1 MLVGEMVFKLWQLL
15 RDSTKTIEFH
25 FTILISENLQLIVS
39 SSVQRKVFC
48 TKRQALSTVDS
59 DFGAPYTA
67 QVTKQSSRLIFV
79 LPTSPRLPDC
89 SFQLL
94 KDTAK
99 QVRIQSR
106 KAMRLAPM
114 ER

>member
-1 MLVGEMVFKLWQLL
+1 MHG
-15 RDSTKTIEFH
+15 KT
-25 FTILISENLQLIVS
+25 
-39 SSVQRKVFC
+39 SVRV
-48 TKRQALSTVDS
+48 VDS
-59 DFGAPYTA
+59 EFGAPYTT

-106 KAMRLAPM
+106 KAMLLAPM